1 MYCDYVRI
9 EHDVTKSLNLMAIL
23 GTVTRPLHFD
33 FCIFNFDKKIGSR
46 IPCLLYNIKIT
57 ILVPFGPHKLLKF
70 LRYRFKE
77 KSSHLRLLSELPYPR
92 EYKTSYIKI
101 GNKEIRLI
109 FKVVYFLCSYKT
121 IYTESNKSFAGY

>member
-77 KSSHLRLLSELPYPR
+77 KSAYFR
-92 EYKTSYIKI
+92 
-101 GNKEIRLI
+101 IRLGFI
-109 FKVVYFLCSYKT
+109 LHTYINLPFRVAKMAPLGETHLLFNTL
-121 IYTESNKSFAGY
+121 N